1 MLGVATQASL
11 LEVHGP
17 SAVIGL
23 VSLGMLVAARYVLP
37 AALRSCGLSVQWTD
51 LLGRLFPLLVIL
63 LGTVFVAWEGLDLA
77 GVRTVGPIPAG
88 LPDLAFVADNS
99 YWRPLLLPA
108 LSIGFM
114 VFLSSQSAAQTL
126 AHKRNERL
134 ATNRKLLGL
143 GAANLASAL
152 SGGFT
157 VTGSISRS
165 AVNHAAGANTPLAG
179 LITAALVSVVLC
191 IPNGWLALLPLPA
204 MAATIV
210 MAVAGMVDVGT
221 LLDSWRHD
229 RSDALAWLATLAGVL
244 LIGVEEG
251 VVLGVL
257 LSLASLVWRSSR
269 PHIAVVGRLRGSGH
283 FRNVERHSVETLPGV
298 LFLRIDSAMVFSNT
312 ERVVERVENELRL
325 RPQIRH
331 LVLVMS
337 AVNMVDTTALY
348 ALTELTR
355 QLRAQGRCLHL
366 CEIKGPVMDRLR
378 SRALVTSDLSGKI
391 FLSAEQAF
399 THLATIA

>member
-1 MLGVATQASL
+1 VPT
-11 LEVHGP
+11 
-17 SAVIGL
+17 
-23 VSLGMLVAARYVLP
+23 
-37 AALRSCGLSVQWTD
+37 
-51 LLGRLFPLLVIL
+51 
-63 LGTVFVAWEGLDLA
+63 
-77 GVRTVGPIPAG
+77 
-88 LPDLAFVADNS
+88 
-99 YWRPLLLPA
+99 
-108 LSIGFM
+108 
-114 VFLSSQSAAQTL
+114 
-126 AHKRNERL
+126 L
-134 ATNRKLLGL
+134 ATNRELLGL

-257 LSLASLVWRSSR
+257 LSMASLVWRSSR

-298 LFLRIDSAMVFSNT
+298 LFLRINSAMVSAIPSAWWSGWKMSCGC
-312 ERVVERVENELRL
+312 VLRYVIWCWL
-325 RPQIRH
+325 CRPSTWWIR
-331 LVLVMS
+331 
-337 AVNMVDTTALY
+337 
-348 ALTELTR
+348 R
-355 QLRAQGRCLHL
+355 
-366 CEIKGPVMDRLR
+366 R
-378 SRALVTSDLSGKI
+378 SM
-391 FLSAEQAF
+391 
-399 THLATIA
+399 H